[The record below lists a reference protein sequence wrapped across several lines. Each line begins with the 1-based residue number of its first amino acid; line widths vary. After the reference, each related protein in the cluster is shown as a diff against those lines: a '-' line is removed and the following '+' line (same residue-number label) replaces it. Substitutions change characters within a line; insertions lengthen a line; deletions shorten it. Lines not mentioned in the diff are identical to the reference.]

1 MKQPDQWVLDYIHQ
15 ELCRLIQTAQQAGVV
30 CRVDLVPTKPL
41 RMGGYTMIHSV
52 RPARVLAEPITEYER
67 LENQHMGNPELK
79 NGIYSEESHD

>member
-41 RMGGYTMIHSV
+41 RMGGYTMVTDV
-52 RPARVLAEPITEYER
+52 RPTRQMEEPITEYER
-67 LENQHMGNPELK
+67 LEMRHMGNAHLGT
-79 NGIYSEESHD
+79 GIYSERPNS